1 MSFRR
6 GPRTPARSR
15 YNPSTPT
22 SKSYSKSRGPPTTTS
37 PKGLFSDGAW
47 HCDCTPRLPAEH
59 FRVKKEGKNHGR
71 WFYTCQNSEGKRCGF
86 FLWDEDAKVREEG
99 AVLGGKRTEV
109 GREGEVGRGRDGG
122 IGSGGQEG
130 QANPAWLKTQT
141 QEEKGGIGDGES
153 KKRTREIVDLDAET
167 EDEDE
172 FGEPI
177 SWPPTA
183 VETPSKRQR
192 TDEYVTP
199 ATTTTTKRKLP
210 WLNYEEEEATTPSKQ
225 RTELGAL
232 PTPSRTRP
240 NEVQDPATSPATGRF
255 RDAMR
260 SPPADA
266 GVASARTLSKE
277 VFELLQANGVDL
289 AGKVEGD
296 LRAAL
301 NRHEMKLQGV
311 IKGRDLVRTALK
323 GKEGK
328 IVELQGRVAGLE
340 AEREVLRGALGGC
353 GDRRSERVV

>member
-1 MSFRR
+1 M
-6 GPRTPARSR
+6 
-15 YNPSTPT
+15 
-22 SKSYSKSRGPPTTTS
+22 
-37 PKGLFSDGAW
+37 
-47 HCDCTPRLPAEH
+47 
-59 FRVKKEGKNHGR
+59 
-71 WFYTCQNSEGKRCGF
+71 
-86 FLWDEDAKVREEG
+86 
-99 AVLGGKRTEV
+99 
-109 GREGEVGRGRDGG
+109 GREGEVGGGRDGG
-122 IGSGGQEG
+122 IGNGGQEG
-130 QANPAWLKTQT
+130 EANPAWLKTQT
-141 QEEKGGIGDGES
+141 QSGQGRTEHGEN

-199 ATTTTTKRKLP
+199 ATTTTRRKLP

-225 RTELGAL
+225 RTELSAL
-232 PTPSRTRP
+232 PTPSRTKP
-240 NEVQDPATSPATGRF
+240 NEVQDPATSPTMGRF

-266 GVASARTLSKE
+266 SVASARTLSKE

-289 AGKVEGD
+289 TGKMEGD

-340 AEREVLRGALGGC
+340 AEREVLRGALGRLRGPEEQET
-353 GDRRSERVV
+353 GSGALMF

>member
-22 SKSYSKSRGPPTTTS
+22 SKSYSKSRGPSTTTS
-37 PKGLFSDGAW
+37 PRGLFSDGAW

-109 GREGEVGRGRDGG
+109 GRDGG
-122 IGSGGQEG
+122 IGNGGQEG

-141 QEEKGGIGDGES
+141 QGGQVGNEHGEN

-167 EDEDE
+167 EGEDE

-177 SWPPTA
+177 SWPSTA
-183 VETPSKRQR
+183 AETPSKRQR
-192 TDEYVTP
+192 TDEYATP
-199 ATTTTTKRKLP
+199 VTTTTKRKLP
-210 WLNYEEEEATTPSKQ
+210 WSKYDEDEATTPSKQ
-225 RTELGAL
+225 RTELDGL

-266 GVASARTLSKE
+266 SVVSARTLSKE

-289 AGKVEGD
+289 AGKVDGD

-301 NRHEMKLQGV
+301 SRHEMKLQGV

-340 AEREVLRGALGGC
+340 AEREVLRGALGRLRGP
-353 GDRRSERVV
+353 EE